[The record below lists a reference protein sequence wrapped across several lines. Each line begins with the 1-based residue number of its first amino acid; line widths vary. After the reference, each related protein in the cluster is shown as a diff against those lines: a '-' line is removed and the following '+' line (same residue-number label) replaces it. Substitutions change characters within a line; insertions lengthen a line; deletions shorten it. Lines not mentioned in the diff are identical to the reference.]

1 MLSGRG
7 GGTPDRG
14 GLLTA
19 LTTEHFTLQGTRA
32 ATITESLGRSTI
44 YLGSLSASLV
54 ALALIAQGEST
65 DVDFRFIAL
74 VILPA
79 LVFLGTA
86 TFVRILETGIEDA
99 ICAQAINRI
108 RHYYLELAGE
118 DGRYFLLGGHD
129 DMEGMLANMG
139 IIASPWRPFFS
150 VASVIGLINSMVA
163 GALAGVALDAFSPR
177 SIALIVGIA
186 VVAIA
191 FAVHYR
197 FGYSRFLHALESIKP
212 IFPSSADRPGLVS
225 GVYVAGAQL
234 QVSSTS
240 PAARSQSDQAV

>member
-1 MLSGRG
+1 VEAS
-7 GGTPDRG
+7 TPDRS

-19 LTTEHFTLQGTRA
+19 LTTEHFTLQSTRA

-54 ALALIAQGEST
+54 ALALIASQGERTLNVRLS
-65 DVDFRFIAL
+65 AL

-118 DGRYFLLGGHD
+118 HGRYFLLGGHD
-129 DMEGMLANMG
+129 DMEGTLANMG
-139 IIASPWRPFFS
+139 IVASPWRPFFS
-150 VASVIGLINSMVA
+150 VAGVVGLINSMVA
-163 GALAGVALDAFSPR
+163 GALAGVALDALAPR
-177 SIALIVGIA
+177 PIALIGALV
-186 VVAIA
+186 VVASA

-197 FGYSRFLHALESIKP
+197 FGYQRFLRALGSIEP
-212 IFPSSADRPGLVS
+212 IFPTAKATEPG
-225 GVYVAGAQL
+225 
-234 QVSSTS
+234 
-240 PAARSQSDQAV
+240 RS